1 MGKLVLLRLFDA
13 LWGLISIVPAIMA
26 VGGFYSSRFHPAKHI
41 DIQWLG
47 LFLALILVINILVML
62 YWIWR
67 KRFWFI
73 FPLFALLLNIPFLST
88 MFQWPFKTIEPA
100 KREVKIGTYNMQ
112 EEQNEDFSA
121 IGEEMRDLLL
131 KEKPAIFCIQQFPQ
145 EEAVQGAFIEKIST
159 LLPYYTIHAS
169 SPQNMHIALFS
180 RYPIMQSQM
189 IPFQEETR
197 NVSMWADLLVEG
209 DTIRIFNS
217 HLQTTGRNQN
227 RIRPL
232 ISIRQTLSRMHRLKK
247 VMNDN
252 WMIRAAQSDI
262 ISALIDESPYPL
274 IVCGDF
280 NDTSASYT
288 YRMMKGDLEDSFR
301 SCGRGYAYSY
311 KYLKKLFRIDY
322 VFYSRGLFRGTRY
335 YSPEMK
341 YSDHKPVIVTLDF
354 NPIPPSSVVQ
364 NRR

>member
-1 MGKLVLLRLFDA
+1 MGKLVLLRLFDVI
-13 LWGLISIVPAIMA
+13 WGLISIVPAILA
-26 VGGFYSSRFHPAKHI
+26 IGGFYASRFHPAKHI

-47 LFLALILVINILVML
+47 LLLPLTLGVNCLLML

-67 KRFWFI
+67 KNFWFLI
-73 FPLFALLLNIPFLST
+73 PLCALLINIPFLST
-88 MFQWPFKTIEPA
+88 MFQWPFKIIEPA
-100 KREVKIGTYNMQ
+100 KREMKIGTYNMQ
-112 EEQNEDFSA
+112 EEQNEDFSVF
-121 IGEEMRDLLL
+121 GEGMRDLLL

-145 EEAVQGAFIEKIST
+145 EEVGQGELIEKISA

-189 IPFQEETR
+189 ILFQEETR

-232 ISIRQTLSRMHRLKK
+232 VSIRQTLSRMHRLKK
-247 VMNDN
+247 VMNEN

-280 NDTSASYT
+280 NDTPASYA

-311 KYLKKLFRIDY
+311 KYLKKIFRIDY
-322 VFYSRGLFRGTRY
+322 VFYSRGMFRGTRY
-335 YSPEMK
+335 YSPELK

-354 NPIPPSSVVQ
+354 NPVPPSSVTR